1 MGMSD
6 FDYLIRPVGGP
17 RPPADE
23 ALRRVVSA
31 AGDPAVVALVRA
43 LRAPRA
49 PVPDPPEPSAC
60 ERADNPD
67 PTSRT
72 DKENL
77 FMTPAILLPAILP
90 AAGDLNFKSGWD
102 TLIAAIEG
110 AAGATALFTV
120 LGVAGTVIVIGAV
133 VASLIAKRRGGRLLS
148 GQHSTKIGGAVI
160 AGGAPGG
167 PEGHHRRRP
176 VVRRLP
182 GQRRHPGAAQLGGH
196 RLTWRLCSI

>member
-17 RPPADE
+17 RPLVDG
-23 ALRRVVSA
+23 ALRRALRRAVSA
-31 AGDPAVVALVRA
+31 AGDPAAVALVRA

-67 PTSRT
+67 PTPRT

-77 FMTPAILLPAILP
+77 LMTPAILLPAILP

-148 GQHSTKIGGAVI
+148 GQDSTKIGGAVI
-160 AGGAPGG
+160 AGGLLAAPKVIIGG
-167 PEGHHRRRP
+167 ALWF
-176 VVRRLP
+176 VDF
-182 GQRRHPGAAQLGGH
+182 LGNAVIQVLRNSGVI
-196 RLTWRLCSI
+196 S